1 MSKGNRERKRGPVRG
16 TPPPPPRLD
25 VAGMTV
31 TEVKGFGR

>member
-1 MSKGNRERKRGPVRG
+1 MARG
-16 TPPPPPRLD
+16 TGSANGDRFGGPPPPRLD

>member
-1 MSKGNRERKRGPVRG
+1 MSKGNRERKRGPVR
-16 TPPPPPRLD
+16 PPPRLD